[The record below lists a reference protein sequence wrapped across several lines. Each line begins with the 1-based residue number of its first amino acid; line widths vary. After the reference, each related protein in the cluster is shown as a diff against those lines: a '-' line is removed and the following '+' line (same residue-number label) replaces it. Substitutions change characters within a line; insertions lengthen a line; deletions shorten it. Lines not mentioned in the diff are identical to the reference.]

1 MRKSNVIATTFILI
15 VIIGVIIVVIKIAPL
30 LKLLWQMI
38 VK

>member
-15 VIIGVIIVVIKIAPL
+15 VIIGAIIVVIKMAPL
-30 LKLLWQMI
+30 FKLLLQMI